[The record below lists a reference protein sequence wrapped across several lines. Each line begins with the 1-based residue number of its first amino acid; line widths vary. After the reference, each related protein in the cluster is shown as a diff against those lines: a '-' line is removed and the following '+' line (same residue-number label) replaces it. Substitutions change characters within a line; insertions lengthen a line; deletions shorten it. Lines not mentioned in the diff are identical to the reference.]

1 MLNLLLL
8 AICFCDGVLIFQL
21 IKSLLIGALGD
32 SKSFRMLK
40 IFVAFPCGVGYTF
53 FALHTGLVESNVSFL
68 FGLCVIF
75 GPVAIVGVIAILAY
89 IRQGK

>member
-21 IKSLLIGALGD
+21 LKSVLIAALGD

-40 IFVAFPCGVGYTF
+40 IFALFPCGVGYTM
-53 FALHTGLVESNVSFL
+53 FALHTGLVASDVSFL

-75 GPVAIVGVIAILAY
+75 GPVAIVGIISILAY